1 MHINFNASPEDAAL
15 IDKIVDRAEAIY
27 TRQSAPFDR
36 LSVSMDITAT
46 HLNGC
51 PLQLQKFL
59 DADDF
64 NFAHDL
70 VGIVNHMDRSTG
82 QLIRCFLPRCAA

>member
-1 MHINFNASPEDAAL
+1 
-15 IDKIVDRAEAIY
+15 
-27 TRQSAPFDR
+27 
-36 LSVSMDITAT
+36 MDITAT

>member
-15 IDKIVDRAEAIY
+15 IDKIVDRAEGIY

-36 LSVSMDITAT
+36 MSVEMDITAT

-51 PLQLQKFL
+51 PLRLQKFL

-70 VGIVNHMDRSTG
+70 VGIINHVDRSTG
-82 QLIRCFLPRCAA
+82 QLTRHFLPRCSA